1 MVLNR
6 FLVFLFLTLIAPHSV
21 WGFSLEQ
28 TGSYKKIALE
38 KHLAEN
44 PQWLKLGHYHK
55 TWTGN
60 YHSKILGNFFL
71 SPLGAENPEA
81 ELLTTIDQ
89 LFSADQSQLQCRYLG
104 RMHWLKTVLPLK
116 NEDLVTCTERDEWKK
131 KLGAK
136 EAYIIFAAGDLTSP
150 GSSFGHT
157 FLRLH
162 NPENTQQKELL
173 DYGVNYAAL
182 TGQDAGALYALKGL
196 FGFYPGNFSMLPYH
210 EKIREYTNLEGRDLW
225 EYKLKLSESD
235 VEFMVDHLLELDGSY
250 SYYYFSDENCSYQ
263 ILELINLVRPKMNLT
278 QEFSN
283 FVIPLDTVRLLNDD
297 GFLESEKVR
306 PSLQAEWRT
315 RYAGLSL
322 GEKKE
327 LRDAVKTPKEFKFTE
342 KLSNKE
348 KAEVLE
354 ASMSYMAIKEYREQK
369 EFKDERYALAVQ
381 RAKLGQI
388 TGPMIIDPPASPL
401 LSHRAMGAYFGYGS
415 YDEKSYFSFK
425 YRRAF
430 HDLLSDDTGLSPFI
444 HLEVLSLEFRYFLT
458 SQNLDLTHFTFL
470 NILSTSPTNI
480 LDHPVSW
487 TVDIGTRPKLAP
499 YFDFGAGSS
508 FDVAQKYPTR
518 WVFLGRMENRTE
530 DSKYA
535 GYAGAQALLMTKWD
549 PHFRSLF
556 GAKYLYS
563 LQEHEFFW
571 DNQFGISVS
580 SGAHEVRVEY
590 QNRHEISDMK
600 GSYIYFF

>member
-1 MVLNR
+1 MVLSR
-6 FLVFLFLTLIAPHSV
+6 LLIFFLLTIIAPHPV

-28 TGSYKKIALE
+28 AGVYKKIALE
-38 KHLAEN
+38 KRLAEA

-60 YHSKILGNFFL
+60 DRSKILGNFFL
-71 SPLGAENPEA
+71 SPVGNENPEA
-81 ELLTTIDQ
+81 ELLATIDQ
-89 LFSADQSQLQCRYLG
+89 LFSADKSQLQCRYLG

-116 NEDLVTCTERDEWKK
+116 NEDLVSCPERDEWRK

-136 EAYIIFAAGDLTSP
+136 EAYVVFAAGDFSSP

-162 NPENTQQKELL
+162 NPENTRQKELL

-182 TGQDAGALYALKGL
+182 TGQEAGALYALKGL
-196 FGFYPGNFSMLPYH
+196 FGFYPGSFSMLPYH

-235 VEFMVDHLLELDGSY
+235 IEFIIDHLLELDGSY

-263 ILELINLVRPKMNLT
+263 ILELINLVRPEMNLA
-278 QEFSN
+278 QEFST
-283 FVIPLDTVRLLNDD
+283 FVIPLDSMRLLNDR
-297 GFLESEKVR
+297 GFLENEKLR
-306 PSLQAEWRT
+306 PSLQAEWRA
-315 RYAGLSL
+315 RYAGLGL
-322 GEKKE
+322 GEKIE
-327 LRDAVKTPKEFKFTE
+327 LREAVKDPTDFKFTGNF
-342 KLSNKE
+342 SNKE
-348 KAEVLE
+348 KAGVLE
-354 ASMSYMAIKEYREQK
+354 TALSYIAIKEYREQK

-381 RAKLGQI
+381 RAQLGQI
-388 TGPMIIDPPASPL
+388 TEPVIIQPPASPL
-401 LSHRAMGAYFGYGS
+401 LSHRAMGAYFSYGA
-415 YDEKSYFSFK
+415 YDEKSYFGFK

-430 HDLLSDDTGLSPFI
+430 HDLLSDDMGLSPFI

-458 SQNLDLTHFTFL
+458 GKKLDLTHFTFL

-499 YFDFGAGSS
+499 YFDFGAGFS
-508 FDVAQKYPTR
+508 FDVTQKYPTR
-518 WVFLGRMENRTE
+518 WVFFGRVENRTD

-535 GYAGAQALLMTKWD
+535 GYAGAQTLLLTKWN
-549 PHFRSLF
+549 PHFRTLL
-556 GAKYLYS
+556 GTKYLYS
-563 LQEHEFFW
+563 LQDHGFFW
-571 DNQFGISVS
+571 DSQLGVSVS
-580 SGAHEVRVEY
+580 RGAHEVRIEY
-590 QNRHEISDMK
+590 QKRHEISDTK
-600 GSYIYFF
+600 SSYIYFF